1 MTVLLLTATAVEQA
15 EVASR
20 LDDPV
25 VSRRHGR
32 DRRYGRLAGVPVRLI
47 ETGIGLVNTAQALTS
62 TLSMD
67 LPDLVIHFGVAG
79 AYGASGLGVGD
90 LGVAD
95 CEIYGELG
103 VRTGEGWQ
111 GAEIIGIPTAR
122 IGAPE
127 VDHYNHFAADA
138 NLVGAA
144 LSILDRDET
153 WGADRPGVK
162 AGPFV
167 TVQEC
172 SGTTALGDE
181 RARRFDAICENME
194 GAASAHVCAMESIP
208 FLEVR
213 GISNLVEDRDR
224 DRWDLETASARAQR
238 AAATLVE
245 AFAAGGLS

>member
-1 MTVLLLTATAVEQA
+1 MLLTATAAEQA
-15 EVASR
+15 EVAAR
-20 LDDPV
+20 LDDSV
-25 VSRRHGR
+25 VRRRHGR
-32 DRRYGRLAGVPVRLI
+32 DQRHGRLAGVPVRLV

-79 AYGASGLGVGD
+79 AYGDSGLDVGD
-90 LGVAD
+90 IAVAD

-111 GAEIIGIPTAR
+111 GAKIIGIPTAR

-127 VDHYNHFAADA
+127 VDHYNHFAADT
-138 NLVGAA
+138 NLVAAA
-144 LSILDRDET
+144 LALLDRDET
-153 WGADRPGVK
+153 WSTGRPRVK

-181 RARRFDAICENME
+181 RAKRFDAICENME

-224 DRWDLETASARAQR
+224 DRWELATASARAQHAV
-238 AAATLVE
+238 AALVQE
-245 AFAAGGLS
+245 FAVGGLP